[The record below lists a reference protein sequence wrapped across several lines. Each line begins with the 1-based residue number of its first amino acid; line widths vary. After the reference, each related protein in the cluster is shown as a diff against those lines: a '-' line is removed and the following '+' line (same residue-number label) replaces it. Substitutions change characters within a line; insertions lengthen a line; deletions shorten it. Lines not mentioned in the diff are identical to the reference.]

1 MLTPA
6 TGPLPRQSMRLFAF
20 RSHRWALPGF
30 SIAMPCRATAV
41 PFHAEHSHRSARLCH
56 RRAPLHVSSPCHCA
70 ATTCMPLLCLRRAVP
85 CQGIALPCPRLAL
98 LAPCAAVRSRAVLC
112 PCNAR
117 DCGAKPSHIGS
128 VPPNANATLGCAVAP
143 PCNAT
148 LMQYATVLIHRI
160 SVLCPAHPLPCVR
173 GRALPMRIN
182 AEPCLA
188 VAPQSLAVP
197 LLGAPVLCFRVPT
210 LLLANALLSNA
221 ERGLAIAIRRVS
233 WLCRCDAVRCSAV
246 APHGSA
252 WLCPAPARQRF
263 ATLCRRYTGHRFAS
277 AACPAPPCRTA

>member
-1 MLTPA
+1 
-6 TGPLPRQSMRLFAF
+6 MRRFAF

-41 PFHAEHSHRSARLCH
+41 PFHAEHSHRSARLCP
-56 RRAPLHVSSPCHCA
+56 RRPPLHVSSPCHCA
-70 ATTCMPLLCLRRAVP
+70 ATTCMPLLCLRRA
-85 CQGIALPCPRLAL
+85 IPCPRLAL

-117 DCGAKPSHIGS
+117 DCGAKPPRCCAVQRRRIS
-128 VPPNANATLGCAVAP
+128 VLCHPMPPLRVLCCAVAP

-148 LMQYATVLIHRI
+148 LTQFATVLIHRL
-160 SVLCPAHPLPCVR
+160 SVLCPAHPSPCVR

-197 LLGAPVLCFRVPT
+197 LLGAPVLCLRVPT
-210 LLLANALLSNA
+210 LRLAKALL
-221 ERGLAIAIRRVS
+221 G
-233 WLCRCDAVRCSAV
+233 DA
-246 APHGSA
+246 
-252 WLCPAPARQRF
+252 
-263 ATLCRRYTGHRFAS
+263 
-277 AACPAPPCRTA
+277 